1 MKRIGAFSLA
11 IFIFVLSVFSVI
23 PIDVYADDNKTVLPF
38 TFKQLNNSVGA
49 GMSASDANAAVTA
62 HKDIYTSD
70 GTLLFI
76 YNPSNSY
83 NWTTSSKAYYL
94 TLNYS
99 DEQLK
104 NILMSKNPLSTL
116 FNVWGAALSNNN
128 GIRAFCAGLG
138 TIFSGNSDM
147 GTKVLDTLSGNY
159 NYLDALSY
167 DEDSQTITMSND
179 NGSVD
184 KLREEIKYYY
194 YKSNGMF
201 FIEPNTS
208 KLGDILSSSWYSD
221 MNLYTEDFNIANNY
235 DYILYNTRYHFLAAF
250 NKTDFSY
257 GYSSGYERFQDSRSY
272 YYDFQFVDKDL
283 NNINLPFY
291 YNFNIFET
299 FSEDNNVSLTSDSVG
314 ILTLGSYNRYYS
326 GLTSFFSN
334 TKPCVPKERIG
345 FYGYKFCDDID
356 FYDLSRYQYGE
367 SSSTFLYS
375 KDGTP
380 LLGFSSYDKI
390 FDYVHGDSSAYLGS
404 AINKVGE
411 DISFSIKDM
420 NENLGTKMDEL
431 IDSINSGKGNMSAD
445 ELQNAIDKGLEDLN
459 KNTEDIKD
467 NTSSILDKLEE
478 QNQILLQILGVTEY
492 IAYQTT
498 KDDGSSYTKTDL
510 TNTINK
516 IYNGLGNAILYGK
529 NTLTNSGDNSGAASQ
544 SSIVTREDFKLSNN
558 IYTSSGSGVSPGTPV
573 VAYSLDDC
581 SVYDDSND
589 YDVGIATQDINNM
602 DIHDGLFGKFPFSVP
617 YQLYEWLQV
626 LQADPVAPKLVYNY
640 GFLLGHKDDQKY
652 DLVID
657 FNIYERWANVCK
669 SFLRLSFTLAMS
681 LFLYKKFKGNS
692 IF

>member
-1 MKRIGAFSLA
+1 MKRIGAFSLV

-23 PIDVYADDNKTVLPF
+23 PVYADGDKTVLPCNL
-38 TFKQLNNSVGA
+38 KQTMAFS
-49 GMSASDANAAVTA
+49 SSDAQAYVAA
-62 HKDIYTSD
+62 HKDIYSQD
-70 GTLLFI
+70 GYLLFA
-76 YNPSNSY
+76 YTPAASY
-83 NWTTSSKAYYL
+83 NWNLCKDGKMTTIHMSDKQVANYIMTDKPFMSMYTVLSSLLA
-94 TLNYS
+94 
-99 DEQLK
+99 
-104 NILMSKNPLSTL
+104 
-116 FNVWGAALSNNN
+116 NNN
-128 GIRAFCAGLG
+128 AFRGFCSGLG
-138 TIFSGNSDM
+138 AVFTKDSDA
-147 GTKVLDTLSGNY
+147 GTKILDTITGNY
-159 NYLDALSY
+159 NYLDSLNY

-184 KLREEIKYYY
+184 KLREEIRKYYY
-194 YKSNGMF
+194 NSIGLKEKKSNGTVTSLIDSSDFRSCFEYEEDYINAFGYKNYKYCLKTYNGFYYF
-201 FIEPNTS
+201 FNDLKDYIYVSNDS
-208 KLGDILSSSWYSD
+208 NNDRFLSSYDNWTKETWRFRTLRSDGSTGFLQPVKEDTVIRYDFTLKVNVSD
-221 MNLYTEDFNIANNY
+221 MYFWYTPSNGDWVLRPNWNN
-235 DYILYNTRYHFLAAF
+235 DYSKWVEF
-250 NKTDFSY
+250 
-257 GYSSGYERFQDSRSY
+257 
-272 YYDFQFVDKDL
+272 
-283 NNINLPFY
+283 
-291 YNFNIFET
+291 
-299 FSEDNNVSLTSDSVG
+299 
-314 ILTLGSYNRYYS
+314 
-326 GLTSFFSN
+326 
-334 TKPCVPKERIG
+334 
-345 FYGYKFCDDID
+345 
-356 FYDLSRYQYGE
+356 
-367 SSSTFLYS
+367 YS
-375 KDGTP
+375 KDKTS
-380 LLGFSSYDKI
+380 LKFWASYSAL
-390 FDYVHGDSSAYLGS
+390 YNYLHGDQNAYLSSKIEETGQ
-404 AINKVGE
+404 
-411 DISFSIKDM
+411 DISYSIKDM

-529 NTLTNSGDNSGAASQ
+529 NTLTDSGDSSGAASQ

-589 YDVGIATQDINNM
+589 YDVGIATHDINNM

-640 GFLLGHKDDQKY
+640 GFLIGHKGEQKY
-652 DLVID
+652 DLTID
-657 FNIYERWANVCK
+657 LSVYESWAYVCK

>member
-11 IFIFVLSVFSVI
+11 FFIFVLSVFSVI

-76 YNPSNSY
+76 YNASNSY

-159 NYLDALSY
+159 NYLDALNY

-184 KLREEIKYYY
+184 KLREEIKKYYY
-194 YKSNGMF
+194 NLIGLNEWKASGTVKEWVDSPTFRKSFDYEEDYNNG
-201 FIEPNTS
+201 
-208 KLGDILSSSWYSD
+208 
-221 MNLYTEDFNIANNY
+221 
-235 DYILYNTRYHFLAAF
+235 
-250 NKTDFSY
+250 Y
-257 GYSSGYERFQDSRSY
+257 GYSQYNYVICSGQYFSYFFNEADLFYISNSERINLTVDNYASLFYKVYFYHDGSSTSSFIPADKAGLITHYQYTYHDVTECALYRHSY
-272 YYDFQFVDKDL
+272 YGFAIY
-283 NNINLPFY
+283 PSPATWSS
-291 YNFNIFET
+291 ET
-299 FSEDNNVSLTSDSVG
+299 S
-314 ILTLGSYNRYYS
+314 
-326 GLTSFFSN
+326 
-334 TKPCVPKERIG
+334 K
-345 FYGYKFCDDID
+345 
-356 FYDLSRYQYGE
+356 E
-367 SSSTFLYS
+367 SSRNILLYS
-375 KDGTP
+375 KDKKP
-380 LLGFSSYDKI
+380 LKYFSSYGAL
-390 FDYVHGDSSAYLGS
+390 YNYMNGDQNAYLSSKIEETG
-404 AINKVGE
+404 K
-411 DISFSIKDM
+411 DISYSIKDM

-529 NTLTNSGDNSGAASQ
+529 NTLTDSGDSSGAASQ

-589 YDVGIATQDINNM
+589 YDVGIATHDINNM

-640 GFLLGHKDDQKY
+640 GFLIGHKGEQKY
-652 DLVID
+652 DLTID
-657 FNIYERWANVCK
+657 LSVYESWAYVCK

>member
-23 PIDVYADDNKTVLPF
+23 PVYADGDKTVLPCNL
-38 TFKQLNNSVGA
+38 KQTMAFS
-49 GMSASDANAAVTA
+49 SSDAQAYVAA
-62 HKDIYTSD
+62 HKDIYSQD
-70 GTLLFI
+70 GYLLFA
-76 YNPSNSY
+76 YTPAASY
-83 NWTTSSKAYYL
+83 NWNLCKDGQLTNIHMSDKQVANYIMTNRPFMSMYTVLSSLLA
-94 TLNYS
+94 
-99 DEQLK
+99 
-104 NILMSKNPLSTL
+104 
-116 FNVWGAALSNNN
+116 NNN
-128 GIRAFCAGLG
+128 SFRGFCSGLG
-138 TIFSGNSDM
+138 AIFLKDSDA
-147 GTKVLDTLSGNY
+147 GTKILDTLTGNY
-159 NYLDALSY
+159 NYLDALNY
-167 DEDSQTITMSND
+167 DEESQTITMSND

-184 KLREEIKYYY
+184 KLREEIKKYYY
-194 YKSNGMF
+194 NSIGLKEKKPSGTVSSIIDSSDFRACFEYEEDYINAFGYKNYKYCLKTYYGFYYFFNDLKDYIYVSNDSNNDRFLSSYDNWTKETWRFRTLRSDGSTGFLQPVKEDTVIRYDFTLKVNVSDMYFWYTPSNGDWVLR
-201 FIEPNTS
+201 PDWNNDYS
-208 KLGDILSSSWYSD
+208 KW
-221 MNLYTEDFNIANNY
+221 
-235 DYILYNTRYHFLAAF
+235 
-250 NKTDFSY
+250 
-257 GYSSGYERFQDSRSY
+257 
-272 YYDFQFVDKDL
+272 
-283 NNINLPFY
+283 
-291 YNFNIFET
+291 
-299 FSEDNNVSLTSDSVG
+299 VS
-314 ILTLGSYNRYYS
+314 
-326 GLTSFFSN
+326 F
-334 TKPCVPKERIG
+334 
-345 FYGYKFCDDID
+345 
-356 FYDLSRYQYGE
+356 
-367 SSSTFLYS
+367 YS
-375 KDGTP
+375 KDN
-380 LLGFSSYDKI
+380 SSLKFWASYSAL
-390 FDYVHGDSSAYLGS
+390 YNYLHGDQNAYLSSKIEETG
-404 AINKVGE
+404 K
-411 DISFSIKDM
+411 DISYSIKDM

-529 NTLTNSGDNSGAASQ
+529 NTLTDSGDSSGAASQ

-558 IYTSSGSGVSPGTPV
+558 IYSSSGSGVSPGTPV

-589 YDVGIATQDINNM
+589 YDVGIATHDINNM

-640 GFLLGHKDDQKY
+640 GFLIGHKGEQKY
-652 DLVID
+652 DLTID
-657 FNIYERWANVCK
+657 LSVYESWAYVCK

>member
-23 PIDVYADDNKTVLPF
+23 PVYADGDKTVLPCNL
-38 TFKQLNNSVGA
+38 KQTMAFS
-49 GMSASDANAAVTA
+49 SSDAQAYVAA
-62 HKDIYTSD
+62 HKDIYSQD
-70 GTLLFI
+70 GYLLFA
-76 YNPSNSY
+76 YTPAASY
-83 NWTTSSKAYYL
+83 NWNLCKDGQLTNIHMSDKQVANYIMTNRPFMSMYTVLSSLLA
-94 TLNYS
+94 
-99 DEQLK
+99 
-104 NILMSKNPLSTL
+104 
-116 FNVWGAALSNNN
+116 NNN
-128 GIRAFCAGLG
+128 SFRGFCSGLG
-138 TIFSGNSDM
+138 AIFLKDSDA
-147 GTKVLDTLSGNY
+147 GTKILDTLTGNY
-159 NYLDALSY
+159 NYLDALNY
-167 DEDSQTITMSND
+167 DEESQTITMSND

-184 KLREEIKYYY
+184 KLREEIKKYYY
-194 YKSNGMF
+194 NSIGLKEKKPSGTVSSIIDSSDFRACFEYEEDYINAFGYKNYKYCLKTYYGFYYFFNDLKDYIYVSNDSNNDRFLSSYDNWTKETWRFRTLRSDGSTGFLQPVKEDTVIRYDFTLKVNVSDMYFWYTPSNGDWVLR
-201 FIEPNTS
+201 PDWNNDYS
-208 KLGDILSSSWYSD
+208 KW
-221 MNLYTEDFNIANNY
+221 
-235 DYILYNTRYHFLAAF
+235 
-250 NKTDFSY
+250 
-257 GYSSGYERFQDSRSY
+257 
-272 YYDFQFVDKDL
+272 
-283 NNINLPFY
+283 
-291 YNFNIFET
+291 
-299 FSEDNNVSLTSDSVG
+299 VS
-314 ILTLGSYNRYYS
+314 
-326 GLTSFFSN
+326 F
-334 TKPCVPKERIG
+334 
-345 FYGYKFCDDID
+345 
-356 FYDLSRYQYGE
+356 
-367 SSSTFLYS
+367 YS
-375 KDGTP
+375 KDN
-380 LLGFSSYDKI
+380 SSLKFWASYSAL
-390 FDYVHGDSSAYLGS
+390 YNYLHGDQNAYLSSKIEETG
-404 AINKVGE
+404 K
-411 DISFSIKDM
+411 DISYSIKDM

-529 NTLTNSGDNSGAASQ
+529 NTLTDSGDSSGTASQ

-589 YDVGIATQDINNM
+589 YDVGIATHDINNM

-640 GFLLGHKDDQKY
+640 GFLIGHKGEQKY
-652 DLVID
+652 DLTID
-657 FNIYERWANVCK
+657 LSVYESWAYVCK

>member
-1 MKRIGAFSLA
+1 MKRIGAFSLV

-23 PIDVYADDNKTVLPF
+23 PVYADGDKTVLPCNL
-38 TFKQLNNSVGA
+38 KQTMAFS
-49 GMSASDANAAVTA
+49 SSDAQAYVAA
-62 HKDIYTSD
+62 HKDIYSQD
-70 GTLLFI
+70 GYLLFA
-76 YNPSNSY
+76 YTPAASY
-83 NWTTSSKAYYL
+83 NWNLCKDGKMTTIHMSDKQVANYIMTDKPFMSMYTVLSSLLA
-94 TLNYS
+94 
-99 DEQLK
+99 
-104 NILMSKNPLSTL
+104 
-116 FNVWGAALSNNN
+116 NNN
-128 GIRAFCAGLG
+128 AFRGFCSGLG
-138 TIFSGNSDM
+138 AVFTKDSDA
-147 GTKVLDTLSGNY
+147 GTKILDTITGNY
-159 NYLDALSY
+159 NYLDSLNY

-184 KLREEIKYYY
+184 KLREEIRKYYY
-194 YKSNGMF
+194 NSIGLKEKKSNGTVTSLIDSSDFRSCFEYEEDYINAFGYKNYKYCLKTYYGFYYF
-201 FIEPNTS
+201 FNDLKDYIYVSNDS
-208 KLGDILSSSWYSD
+208 NNDRFLSSYDNWTKETWRFRTLKSDGSTGFLQPLIEDTVIRYDFTLKVNVSD
-221 MNLYTEDFNIANNY
+221 MYFWYTPSNGDWVLRPDWNN
-235 DYILYNTRYHFLAAF
+235 DYSKWVEF
-250 NKTDFSY
+250 
-257 GYSSGYERFQDSRSY
+257 
-272 YYDFQFVDKDL
+272 
-283 NNINLPFY
+283 
-291 YNFNIFET
+291 
-299 FSEDNNVSLTSDSVG
+299 
-314 ILTLGSYNRYYS
+314 
-326 GLTSFFSN
+326 
-334 TKPCVPKERIG
+334 
-345 FYGYKFCDDID
+345 
-356 FYDLSRYQYGE
+356 
-367 SSSTFLYS
+367 YS
-375 KDGTP
+375 KDKTS
-380 LLGFSSYDKI
+380 LKFWASYSAL
-390 FDYVHGDSSAYLGS
+390 YNYLHGDQNAYLSSKIEETG
-404 AINKVGE
+404 K
-411 DISFSIKDM
+411 DISYSIKDM

-529 NTLTNSGDNSGAASQ
+529 NTLTDSGDSSGAASQ

-589 YDVGIATQDINNM
+589 YDVGIATHDINNM

-640 GFLLGHKDDQKY
+640 SFLIGHKGEQKY
-652 DLVID
+652 DLTID
-657 FNIYERWANVCK
+657 LSVYESWAYVCK

>member
-23 PIDVYADDNKTVLPF
+23 PVYADGDKTVLPCNL
-38 TFKQLNNSVGA
+38 KQTMAFS
-49 GMSASDANAAVTA
+49 SSDAQAYVAA
-62 HKDIYTSD
+62 HKDIYSQD
-70 GTLLFI
+70 GYLLFA
-76 YNPSNSY
+76 YTPAASY
-83 NWTTSSKAYYL
+83 NWNLCKDGQLTNIHMSDKQVANYIMTNRPFMSMYTVLSSLLA
-94 TLNYS
+94 
-99 DEQLK
+99 
-104 NILMSKNPLSTL
+104 
-116 FNVWGAALSNNN
+116 NNN
-128 GIRAFCAGLG
+128 SFRGFCSGLG
-138 TIFSGNSDM
+138 AIFLKDSDA
-147 GTKVLDTLSGNY
+147 GTKILDTLTGNY

-184 KLREEIKYYY
+184 KLREEIKKYYY
-194 YKSNGMF
+194 NSIGLKEKKPSGTVSSIIDSSDFRACFEYEEDYINAFGYKNYKYCLKTYYGFYYFFNDLKDYIYVSNDSNNDRFLSSYDNWTKETWRFRTLKSDGSTGFLQPLKEDTVIRYDFTLKVNVSDMYFWYTPSNGDWVLR
-201 FIEPNTS
+201 PDWN
-208 KLGDILSSSWYSD
+208 
-221 MNLYTEDFNIANNY
+221 NNY
-235 DYILYNTRYHFLAAF
+235 SKWVEF
-250 NKTDFSY
+250 
-257 GYSSGYERFQDSRSY
+257 
-272 YYDFQFVDKDL
+272 
-283 NNINLPFY
+283 
-291 YNFNIFET
+291 
-299 FSEDNNVSLTSDSVG
+299 
-314 ILTLGSYNRYYS
+314 
-326 GLTSFFSN
+326 
-334 TKPCVPKERIG
+334 
-345 FYGYKFCDDID
+345 
-356 FYDLSRYQYGE
+356 
-367 SSSTFLYS
+367 YS
-375 KDGTP
+375 KDKTS
-380 LLGFSSYDKI
+380 LKFWASYSAL
-390 FDYVHGDSSAYLGS
+390 YNYLHGDQNAYLSSKIEETG
-404 AINKVGE
+404 K
-411 DISFSIKDM
+411 DISYSIKDM

-529 NTLTNSGDNSGAASQ
+529 NTLTNSGDSSGAASQ

-589 YDVGIATQDINNM
+589 YDVGIATHDINNM

-640 GFLLGHKDDQKY
+640 GFLIGHKGEQKY
-652 DLVID
+652 DLTID
-657 FNIYERWANVCK
+657 LSVYESWAYVCK